1 MEKMDSHSHKDNKS
15 FSLINGSF
23 ASQDA
28 IHLIGSMVN
37 TKIAY
42 HENCIL
48 KTMDEEDIKH
58 REKRIRELQN
68 DWKQL
73 RDDLLVATGPQAL
86 KLELKWENRF
96 LEDASLV

>member
-1 MEKMDSHSHKDNKS
+1 
-15 FSLINGSF
+15 
-23 ASQDA
+23 
-28 IHLIGSMVN
+28 
-37 TKIAY
+37 
-42 HENCIL
+42 
-48 KTMDEEDIKH
+48 MDEEDIKH